1 MWFLRPGI
9 GFEDILMRIV
19 AVMIIV
25 FLVMPLHECAHGW
38 IAVKLGDNTAKYSG
52 RLTLN
57 PLPHIDPLGA
67 LAILLFGFGW
77 ARPVPVDPRNF
88 KNPKSGMALTALA
101 GPLSNLLA
109 ALVGG
114 LVLKVIF
121 MFSSSIPAVL
131 MSWILIFF
139 INYMMINVG
148 LAVFNLIPLPPLD
161 GSKIIGAFIPDRILY
176 KFAQYQNVIMMIVF
190 VLLFVGVLSVPLGIL
205 QSAAYNGI
213 IHIAGLPSQM
223 LL

>member
-121 MFSSSIPAVL
+121 MFSASIPAVL

-148 LAVFNLIPLPPLD
+148 LAVFNLVPLPPLD

-176 KFAQYQNVIMMIVF
+176 RFAQYQNIIMMIVF

-205 QSAAYNGI
+205 QIAAYNGI
-213 IHIAGLPSQM
+213 IHITGLPSQM